1 MSSLSLFALCCYL
14 HHLVLTVR
22 ESATH
27 VCIYGNVR
35 QLHVHNSMCQCYC
48 HSKVT
53 GNQCESSSLRQ
64 CNAHYNNFHE
74 NAFTDLTS
82 QWATLFNS
90 LKVHINKTTCARVLS
105 EKRQLSTLP
114 LPHSK
119 LIIRFFAAIMSSFIH
134 SFIRTASLIGISLG
148 ERAREENLN

>member
-1 MSSLSLFALCCYL
+1 M
-14 HHLVLTVR
+14 
-22 ESATH
+22 
-27 VCIYGNVR
+27 
-35 QLHVHNSMCQCYC
+35 HVHNSMCQCYC
-48 HSKVT
+48 YKSTELVTLT
-53 GNQCESSSLRQ
+53 GNQRKISLSLRQ
-64 CNAHYNNFHE
+64 CNAHYNNFFHE

-119 LIIRFFAAIMSSFIH
+119 LIIRFFAAIMSSFIRQQRH
-134 SFIRTASLIGISLG
+134 WSKPNRNISERKSKRRKFKLMPAFLLLFISHWLSSI
-148 ERAREENLN
+148 